1 MAGEQLRRITGIVP
15 RRNQAVEAEPLES
28 EPVEPVTPNPF
39 AAGKFDPSVLAQTAP
54 VHTESMRP
62 FEPEPGPGVV
72 SGISVHL
79 QPEMGKASVESDSDV
94 KTFFKKAGGRVS
106 VEILF

>member
-54 VHTESMRP
+54 VRTDGGSP
-62 FEPEPGPGVV
+62 FEPGPGPGVV
-72 SGISVHL
+72 PGISVHL
-79 QPEMGKASVESDSDV
+79 QPEMGKLCIESAEDV
-94 KTFFKKAGGRVS
+94 RTLVKKAGGRVS
-106 VEILF
+106 VEIIF